1 MFYEVD
7 SQMLSFM
14 KKERLGGPL
23 YQWYETRFLPLDY
36 GISPID
42 RVISRFVLE
51 RFGTDK
57 RIIEVGAGFG
67 QCCILLSAHGV
78 ETVPIE
84 ADATNFERLGRAIE
98 LAAEKIDG
106 AIAERCSPF
115 YGKYP
120 EDALHLID
128 GDSILFFRSLTRT
141 MTKEQEDRL
150 YESLRMARGIIIE
163 KRMFFKVRDEEGER
177 EEMIGRIMDLGFGE
191 PETIMGWDDWNFGF
205 APDSLVFMG
214 NQGINST

>member
-36 GISPID
+36 GVSPID

-84 ADATNFERLGRAIE
+84 VGTANFETLGRAIE

-115 YGKYP
+115 YGEYP
-120 EDALHLID
+120 ADALHLVD
-128 GDSILFFRSLTRT
+128 DDSILMFPSLTWT
-141 MTKEQEDRL
+141 MTEEEENRL
-150 YESLRMARGIIIE
+150 YDSLRLAKGVILG
-163 KRMFFKVRDEEGER
+163 KRMFFKLRDEEGER
-177 EEMIGRIMDLGFGE
+177 EEMIERIMDLGFGE